1 MKIIFLLFYFSFTIE
16 SICQN
21 QIYVSFYED
30 VSKIEIDSTEAKQK
44 IFFGISTGIHYG
56 DERFN
61 LSPVASLDCQVLISK
76 FSFGLEYFYL
86 PIKVANDNYPLFR
99 HNLKEYKKGDAI
111 QLSLINAKIG
121 YNVLPS
127 FQLNFYYSII
137 IEQGVGLGISYI
149 PQINKNINLNFNLRS
164 FTYGWPINNSRADV
178 FGTTSFQI
186 GILYQL

>member
-1 MKIIFLLFYFSFTIE
+1 MLIIFLLFYFAYTNT

-21 QIYVSFYED
+21 YIYVSFYED
-30 VSKIEIDSTEAKQK
+30 VSKFEIDSTEEKQK

-61 LSPVASLDCQVLISK
+61 LSPVASLEFQVQFSE

-86 PIKVANDNYPLFR
+86 PIKVVNNNYPFFR
-99 HNLKEYKKGDAI
+99 HKLKEYKVGDGV
-111 QLSLINAKIG
+111 QLSLINAKVG
-121 YNVLPS
+121 YNIIYS
-127 FQLNFYYSII
+127 FQLYIYYSMI
-137 IEQGVGLGISYI
+137 IEQGVGLGISFI